1 MTKKRILKIDF
12 DNNQLIH
19 PITYSLKMLVRRAVE
34 ATLDHENFKW
44 DAEISVTFCSAEYI
58 RELNRTYR
66 SKDSETDVLSFPM
79 YERDELTESE
89 CALGVMLGDVVI
101 SVPRVRTQAAELG
114 NTFNGEAAFLAV
126 HSTLHLL
133 GYDHERSAEDDEI
146 QCEKQRRIKEEIGE
160 IL

>member
-1 MTKKRILKIDF
+1 MKRDLFIHFSQTESFPEVGYELKSAI
-12 DNNQLIH
+12 
-19 PITYSLKMLVRRAVE
+19 RRAVE

-66 SKDSETDVLSFPM
+66 NKDSETDVLSFPM
-79 YERDELTESE
+79 YESDELTESE

-114 NTFNGEAAFLAV
+114 NTFNGEAAFLTV

-133 GYDHERSAEDDEI
+133 GYDHERSKEDDEI

>member
-1 MTKKRILKIDF
+1 MKRDLFVHFSQTERFPEVGYELKSAI
-12 DNNQLIH
+12 
-19 PITYSLKMLVRRAVE
+19 RRAVE

-44 DAEISVTFCSAEYI
+44 NAEISVTFCSAEYI

-114 NTFNGEAAFLAV
+114 NTFNGEAAFLTV